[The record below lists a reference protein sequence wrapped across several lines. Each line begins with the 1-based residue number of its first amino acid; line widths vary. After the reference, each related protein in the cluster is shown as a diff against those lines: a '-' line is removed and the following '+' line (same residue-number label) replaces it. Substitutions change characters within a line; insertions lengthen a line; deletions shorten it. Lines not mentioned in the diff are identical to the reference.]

1 VEGRELYAVP
11 VNFADVEVL
20 PHFWDTGS
28 GDVVCSA
35 PDALGGFVLLDS
47 QARTVMSQT
56 MRGSRGLLVCPSVRG
71 R

>member
-1 VEGRELYAVP
+1 MEGRELYAIP
-11 VNFADVEVL
+11 VDFAEIEVL
-20 PHFWDTGS
+20 AHFWDTGG

-47 QARTVMSQT
+47 QVMTVVSQT
-56 MRGSRGLLVCPSVRG
+56 MRGSHGLIVCPSVRG